1 MRNILTK
8 FENSFLE
15 LLDGKKVRE
24 TWYLWLPCP
33 NMSFI
38 IIATYLIGKVS
49 FRTLLEFSNQKQIV
63 VFVLLI
69 VFSIIKS
76 YLISKYTAKIN
87 DKRFSVLSFIC
98 HLLPSF
104 FLIWTFYLNWN
115 TWNIIFL
122 LCFDLSVSF
131 LSNWLIE
138 RKVQAHILADIVSLF
153 FFWGLTFFK
162 VNIENGLTSVILAIL
177 VVTLRYLLI
186 TSFYNGIGI
195 EDFLLGEQKSGKFY
209 WFAELLSTGLFLAVL
224 SAILEELLQEVS
236 WVVILPGSFVYYTFL
251 YLRLFLY
258 KQFGVSYKELYYFVT
273 MGGGL
278 LLYIW
283 IVNWVDMDIV
293 VWFLPAV
300 VILIL
305 DDFVYLN
312 YQRYTNKKKLE
323 LSVPGK
329 QLFAKLKLFSLVS
342 LFIYNIMSENEQ
354 KLLCY
359 DIWGFSLSQVD
370 NSIFRDYF
378 LLPFIALGSAV
389 IISIFTFKIIDS
401 LSRSHPDLI
410 EKEDEVVNDVKYV
423 KYNSSRRL
431 HKKK

>member
-33 NMSFI
+33 NISFI

-195 EDFLLGEQKSGKFY
+195 EDFLFGEQKSGKFY
-209 WFAELLSTGLFLAVL
+209 WFAELLSTSLFLAVL

-258 KQFGVSYKELYYFVT
+258 RQFGVSYKELYYFVT
-273 MGGGL
+273 MGGGI

-283 IVNWVDMDIV
+283 MINWVKIDIV
-293 VWFLPAV
+293 VWFFPAV
-300 VILIL
+300 IILVL
-305 DDFVYLN
+305 DDFIYLS
-312 YQRYTNKKKLE
+312 YRKYTNRMLE
-323 LSVPGK
+323 MSMRGK
-329 QLFAKLKLFSLVS
+329 QLFSKLKLFSLVS
-342 LFIYNIMSENEQ
+342 LFLYHILLENKQEV
-354 KLLCY
+354 LCY
-359 DIWGFSLSQVD
+359 KIFGLSLNQVD
-370 NSIFRDYF
+370 NFIIRDYMI
-378 LLPFIALGSAV
+378 LPLFALMSSLFICTV
-389 IISIFTFKIIDS
+389 VVFRIIDS
-401 LSRSHPDLI
+401 LLQSRHHLI
-410 EKEDEVVNDVKYV
+410 DRQRIKYQS
-423 KYNSSRRL
+423 NRRL
-431 HKKK
+431 HKNK

>member
-33 NMSFI
+33 NISFI

-195 EDFLLGEQKSGKFY
+195 EDFLFGEQKSGKFY
-209 WFAELLSTGLFLAVL
+209 WFAELLSTSLFLAVL

-258 KQFGVSYKELYYFVT
+258 RQFGVSYKELYYFVT
-273 MGGGL
+273 MGGGI

-283 IVNWVDMDIV
+283 MINWVKIDIV
-293 VWFLPAV
+293 VWFFPAV
-300 VILIL
+300 IILVL
-305 DDFVYLN
+305 DDFIYLS
-312 YQRYTNKKKLE
+312 YRKYTNRMLE
-323 LSVPGK
+323 MSMRGK
-329 QLFAKLKLFSLVS
+329 QLFSKLKLFSLVS
-342 LFIYNIMSENEQ
+342 LFLYHILLENKQEV
-354 KLLCY
+354 LCY
-359 DIWGFSLSQVD
+359 KIFGLSLNQVD
-370 NSIFRDYF
+370 NFIIRDYMI
-378 LLPFIALGSAV
+378 LPIFALMSSLFICTV
-389 IISIFTFKIIDS
+389 VVFRIIDS
-401 LSRSHPDLI
+401 LLQSHHHLI
-410 EKEDEVVNDVKYV
+410 DRQRIKYQS
-423 KYNSSRRL
+423 NRRL
-431 HKKK
+431 HKNK